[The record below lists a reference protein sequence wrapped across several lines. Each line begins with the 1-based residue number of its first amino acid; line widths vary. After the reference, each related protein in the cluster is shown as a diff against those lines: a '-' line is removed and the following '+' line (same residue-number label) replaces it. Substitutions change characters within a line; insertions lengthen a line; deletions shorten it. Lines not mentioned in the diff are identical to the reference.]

1 MTKKDHDHGL
11 QRWKGRFSAMIVVVG
26 EEGSR
31 GCKSRWA
38 EINDTPTP
46 AKMSDN
52 IKTESITNM

>member
-1 MTKKDHDHGL
+1 MTKKDNDHGL
-11 QRWKGRFSAMIVVVG
+11 QLGKGRFSAIIVGVG
-26 EEGSR
+26 EEGSP
-31 GCKSRWA
+31 GCKSRWT